1 MTTFRLDADD
11 PKLPANA
18 TAGDIV
24 TYGDDAYRLY
34 EDPQRGLRMFYL
46 GDAQAYLAQEHEA
59 RRRELADLVKQLGIL
74 DIRRGAAMIRAGDDN
89 VSQGS

>member
-18 TAGDIV
+18 QALDVVI
-24 TYGDDAYRLY
+24 YGNDAYRLY

-46 GDAQAYLAQEHEA
+46 GDVQAYLAQEHEA
-59 RRRELADLVKQLGIL
+59 RRRELADLDATQ
-74 DIRRGAAMIRAGDDN
+74 DAASNRWGY
-89 VSQGS
+89 